1 MLVNVAY
8 RANPDPRP
16 LLGSPAR
23 RVGAGAVPP
32 SNGMLDTSAQ
42 YIGAFGDFEL
52 AGGMDLLRPRVR
64 LRYAGARERGGPA
77 VVAVA

>member
-8 RANPDPRP
+8 RANPDPRQ

-32 SNGMLDTSAQ
+32 SNGMLDSSAQ
-42 YIGAFGDFEL
+42 YIGAFGDSNWLEEWTFFGPES
-52 AGGMDLLRPRVR
+52 D
-64 LRYAGARERGGPA
+64 YDTREQGNAKDRQ
-77 VVAVA
+77 